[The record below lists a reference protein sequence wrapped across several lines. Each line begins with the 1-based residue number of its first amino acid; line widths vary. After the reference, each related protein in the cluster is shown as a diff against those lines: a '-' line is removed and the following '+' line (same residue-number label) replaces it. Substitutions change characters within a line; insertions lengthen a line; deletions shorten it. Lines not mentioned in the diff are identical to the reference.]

1 MRHTLLG
8 GQAPLRCDLAR
19 VARLTGVGKSTG
31 HQLVSLADITTEV
44 RTSPSRRTSDGTPTF
59 PKQQQQQ
66 QQQKQAARSGPYMQ
80 YISVMLKKKKEK
92 ACISPIYY
100 NQNNQAQK
108 RCYFS
113 YHSNQKPR

>member
-66 QQQKQAARSGPYMQ
+66 QQKQAARSGPYMQ

>member
-44 RTSPSRRTSDGTPTF
+44 RTSPSRRTSDGTPTS
-59 PKQQQQQ
+59 PKQQQK

-80 YISVMLKKKKEK
+80 YISVMLKKKRK
-92 ACISPIYY
+92 SL
-100 NQNNQAQK
+100 
-108 RCYFS
+108 YFP
-113 YHSNQKPR
+113 YIL